1 VAQTYGNKV
10 KMVWKDFPLTSIHP
24 EAFKASEA
32 AHCAG
37 DQGKYWEYHDRL
49 FENQR
54 ALQVDALKKHAV
66 DLGLEAGAF
75 GTCLDSGKYA
85 DRVRAGLQAGARL
98 GVGST
103 PSIFING
110 RLLTGAQPFEAFQ
123 SIIDEELQRAAQR

>member
-1 VAQTYGNKV
+1 MAQTYGDKV

-37 DQGKYWEYHDRL
+37 EQGKYWEYHDRL
-49 FENQR
+49 FQNQR
-54 ALQVDALKKHAV
+54 ALQVDALKKHAA
-66 DLGLEAGAF
+66 DLGLDAGAF
-75 GTCLDSGKYA
+75 GTCVDSGKYTA
-85 DRVRAGLQAGARL
+85 RVREGLEQGTAL

-110 RLLTGAQPFEAFQ
+110 RMVMGAQPFEAFQ
-123 SIIDEELQRAAQR
+123 AIIDDELQRAGQR

>member
-1 VAQTYGNKV
+1 
-10 KMVWKDFPLTSIHP
+10 VWKDFPLTSIHP

-49 FENQR
+49 FQNQR
-54 ALQVDALKKHAV
+54 ALQVDALKKHAA
-66 DLGLEAGAF
+66 DLGLDTSSFDA
-75 GTCLDSGKYA
+75 CLDSGKYTS
-85 DRVRAGLQAGARL
+85 RVQNGLQQGTAL

-110 RLLTGAQPFEAFQ
+110 RLLMGAQPFDAFKE
-123 SIIDEELQRAAQR
+123 IIDEELERANQR